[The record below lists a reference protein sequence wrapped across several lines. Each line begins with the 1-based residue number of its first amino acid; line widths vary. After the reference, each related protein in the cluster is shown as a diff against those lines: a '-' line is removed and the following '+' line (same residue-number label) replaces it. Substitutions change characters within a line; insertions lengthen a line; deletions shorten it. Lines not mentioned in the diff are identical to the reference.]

1 MADEQN
7 QTGSTGLATQGAV
20 TEGQQ
25 GQGEGQQAQTE
36 GQQNSAQSNPPKTD
50 GMPNALGAVN
60 PPSPEANDGQQQKQS
75 TAPETYE
82 PFNFGENPAIDPTSI
97 EQFSTAAREA
107 GLSQEQA
114 QKVLDSLA
122 PSVATKL
129 RADLVRQAGE
139 WLKASEADP
148 EFGGAAFEANKG
160 IAVGAYQKLATPE
173 LREILN
179 NSGLCNH
186 PEVIRLFYRI
196 GKMTSQDSGVRGAP
210 APRDNGLAE
219 MYPNSPMRW

>member
-1 MADEQN
+1 MADEQT
-7 QTGSTGLATQGAV
+7 QTGPAGLETQGAA
-20 TEGQQ
+20 TENQQAQAEGQQ
-25 GQGEGQQAQTE
+25 EA
-36 GQQNSAQSNPPKTD
+36 SQSNLPKDD
-50 GMPNALGAVN
+50 GMPKALG
-60 PPSPEANDGQQQKQS
+60 EANIENPGTKEEAPQQR
-75 TAPETYE
+75 TAPEKYE
-82 PFNFGENPAIDPTSI
+82 PFSFGENPAIDPTQI

-160 IAVGAYQKLATPE
+160 IAVSAYQKLATPE
-173 LREILN
+173 LRDILN

-196 GKMTSQDSGVRGAP
+196 GKMTSQDSGVKGEPVSRSS
-210 APRDNGLAE
+210 GLEA
-219 MYPNSPMRW
+219 MYPNSNMRW

>member
-20 TEGQQ
+20 TEGRQ

-50 GMPNALGAVN
+50 GMPNALGEVN

-97 EQFSTAAREA
+97 EQFSTAAR
-107 GLSQEQA
+107 
-114 QKVLDSLA
+114 
-122 PSVATKL
+122 
-129 RADLVRQAGE
+129 
-139 WLKASEADP
+139 
-148 EFGGAAFEANKG
+148 
-160 IAVGAYQKLATPE
+160 
-173 LREILN
+173 
-179 NSGLCNH
+179 
-186 PEVIRLFYRI
+186 
-196 GKMTSQDSGVRGAP
+196 
-210 APRDNGLAE
+210 
-219 MYPNSPMRW
+219 

>member
-7 QTGSTGLATQGAV
+7 QTGSTGLGTQGAS

-25 GQGEGQQAQTE
+25 TQGEGQQQDST
-36 GQQNSAQSNPPKTD
+36 QSNPPKTD
-50 GMPNALGAVN
+50 GMPNALGEVN
-60 PPSPEANDGQQQKQS
+60 PSNPETNDGQQQQS
-75 TAPETYE
+75 TAPEKYE

-148 EFGGAAFEANKG
+148 EFGGTAFEANKG

-196 GKMTSQDSGVRGAP
+196 GKMTSQDSGVKGAP
-210 APRDNGLAE
+210 TPRDNGFAD

>member
-25 GQGEGQQAQTE
+25 GQGEGQQAQSE
-36 GQQNSAQSNPPKTD
+36 GQQNSTQSNPPKTD
-50 GMPNALGAVN
+50 GMPNALGEVN
-60 PPSPEANDGQQQKQS
+60 PPDPKTNDGQQQQS
-75 TAPETYE
+75 TAPEKYE

-148 EFGGAAFEANKG
+148 EFGGTAFEANKG

-196 GKMTSQDSGVRGAP
+196 GKMTSQDSGVKGAP
-210 APRDNGLAE
+210 TPRDNGFAD

>member
-7 QTGSTGLATQGAV
+7 QTGSTGLGTQGAS
-20 TEGQQ
+20 TEGQGQ
-25 GQGEGQQAQTE
+25 QTQGEGQPQAST
-36 GQQNSAQSNPPKTD
+36 QSNPPKTD
-50 GMPNALGAVN
+50 GMPNALGEVN
-60 PPSPEANDGQQQKQS
+60 PPNPETNDGQQQS
-75 TAPETYE
+75 TAPEKYE
-82 PFNFGENPAIDPTSI
+82 PFNFGENQAIDPTSI

-196 GKMTSQDSGVRGAP
+196 GKMTSQDSGVKGAP
-210 APRDNGLAE
+210 TPRDNGFAD

>member
-7 QTGSTGLATQGAV
+7 QTGSTGLGTQGAS

-25 GQGEGQQAQTE
+25 TQGEGQQQDST
-36 GQQNSAQSNPPKTD
+36 QSNPPKTD
-50 GMPNALGAVN
+50 GMPNALGGVN
-60 PPSPEANDGQQQKQS
+60 PPSPEANDGQQQQQKQS
-75 TAPETYE
+75 TAPEKYE
-82 PFNFGENPAIDPTSI
+82 PFNFGENPAIDPTNI

-196 GKMTSQDSGVRGAP
+196 GKMTSQDSGVKGAP
-210 APRDNGLAE
+210 TPRDNGFAD